1 MPFIQ
6 NNLDQ
11 VNNVNFNNE
20 NLQNDNPE
28 NYEDFQSDFRGIDYS

>member
-20 NLQNDNPE
+20 KLQNDFPE
-28 NYEDFQSDFRGIDYS
+28 KYEDLHSDLRGIDSS